1 MINNIEVIPMSE
13 EHLDGVMV
21 IETLSFKI
29 PWSRSAFIDELTT
42 NQMAVYVV
50 AVSGREIIGYGGLW
64 RILDEG
70 HITNIAVHPEFRRC
84 GAGSRIMDKLL
95 EICQREGIK
104 SLTLEVRKSNIPAQR
119 LYENYGFK
127 AEGIRKGYY
136 SDTGED
142 ALIMWRHDTD

>member
-1 MINNIEVIPMSE
+1 MINNIEVIPMTE
-13 EHLDGVMV
+13 EHLDGVMA

-84 GAGSRIMDKLL
+84 GAGSRIMDMLL
-95 EICQREGIK
+95 EICKREGIK

-127 AEGIRKGYY
+127 AEGIRKKYY